1 MIHMES
7 HGVHSR
13 ISRAPPEEAV
23 DLVLYLGRTLYRFGA
38 SSQRIIDSMQ
48 VLNRHLGGM
57 DLRILINPD
66 AIMITTVSGAEYRT
80 KIDKVPSTGTID
92 HTIVS
97 EISSMLHTLTP
108 ETDHT
113 KIRAELDRMNRDRG
127 SRGIVPMMIVT
138 AVAMAAFGL
147 LNGGDLS
154 SILVVLP
161 ATALSYLVFRLLG
174 RQGWNYYLNVLA
186 ATMVGAISACALAQT
201 GVTNA
206 TDVALVVSVIFL
218 IPGVQLINGGI
229 EIVRNHNLVGLSRLI
244 MVSLTLAIIA
254 FGITAAI
261 AIFPIPSQG
270 ILVPVI
276 SWPGSIGYDALL
288 GAVAAFGFGAL
299 FHTPRYPLL
308 ACAVCGA
315 VGRASRLVL
324 VEGGADIALA
334 TLASVSL
341 ITVMALVFARRFR
354 VPEIVIAVSAAL
366 TMIPGYFG
374 IKFIEGV
381 FAMEQ
386 HGGSVTI
393 AELLGTVQ
401 MGLQTL
407 FIAVAMVAGVIFPL
421 MILRSKHPRY

>member
-1 MIHMES
+1 MRQLETPRVFNRTSLAH
-7 HGVHSR
+7 
-13 ISRAPPEEAV
+13 PEEVV

-48 VLNRHLGGM
+48 VLNRHLGGI

-66 AIMITTVSGAEYRT
+66 AIMITTVSGTEYRT
-80 KIDKVPSTGTID
+80 KIDRVPSTGMID
-92 HTIVS
+92 HSIVS
-97 EISSMLHTLTP
+97 EISSMLHSLKP
-108 ETDHT
+108 EMDHT
-113 KIRAELDRMNRDRG
+113 KIKAELDRMNRDRG
-127 SRGIVPMMIVT
+127 SWGTVPMMIVT
-138 AVAMAAFGL
+138 ALAMASFGL

-161 ATALSYLVFRLLG
+161 ATALSYLVFRVLG

-186 ATMVGAISACALAQT
+186 ATMVGAISACLLAQA

-229 EIVRNHNLVGLSRLI
+229 EIVRNHNLMGVSRLI
-244 MVSLTLAIIA
+244 MVSVTLAIIA

-270 ILVPVI
+270 ILVPVL
-276 SWPGSIGYDALL
+276 SWPGSIVYDALL

-299 FHTPRYPLL
+299 FNTPRYPLL

-315 VGRASRLVL
+315 VGRASRLAL

-334 TLASVSL
+334 TLVSASL
-341 ITVMALVFARRFR
+341 ITVMALAFARRFR

-366 TMIPGYFG
+366 TMIPGYFA

-386 HGGSVTI
+386 HGSSVTI